1 MVMVVDSKFAAT
13 KFGSL
18 PAVDICILHTIQ
30 FAQWRQL
37 WFQSQHLFLRLQH
50 GPALREYDGVVVD
63 FSRQRATHETLDKLL
78 VLAKEARL
86 KEKIEVMFNGEHIN
100 TTEDRSVLH
109 VALRAPQHE
118 QIYCDGK
125 NVVPDVW
132 GVLDKIKDFTDRL

>member
-1 MVMVVDSKFAAT
+1 MQATAVVSKSALISETPAWT
-13 KFGSL
+13 SL
-18 PAVDICILHTIQ
+18 KD
-30 FAQWRQL
+30 
-37 WFQSQHLFLRLQH
+37 HLGQINKTHL
-50 GPALREYDGVVVD
+50 EYDGVVVD